1 MAAKILNFPRSV
13 INNVRKQEEV
23 TVEELK
29 TKAWHHNLGS
39 HFGCVLCGKRD
50 DQCYAVVSL
59 VTREN
64 WRSPCEIS
72 DSLLRKE
79 MVEAMLGDVCRD
91 CIKAGPQEAAKRTLD
106 YAKFLRER
114 ALELEN
120 LAGRVARIT
129 KWASLEDLSDAESR
143 VGEAMRGGPVPVNE

>member
-1 MAAKILNFPRSV
+1 MTVKILNFPSSV

-29 TKAWHHNLGS
+29 TKAWSHNVGS
-39 HFGCVLCGKRD
+39 HFSCMLCGGDHR
-50 DQCYAVVSL
+50 QNMAAVSL
-59 VTREN
+59 VMHGDWKPPN
-64 WRSPCEIS
+64 EIM
-72 DSLLRKE
+72 DPVLQKE
-79 MVEAMLGDVCRD
+79 MSAAMLGDVCRD

-129 KWASLEDLSDAESR
+129 EWASLEDLSDAESR
-143 VGEAMRGGPVPVNE
+143 VGEAMRGGPAQ